1 MSHSSSRSKNARV
14 RRSTLP
20 LFLIALPVML
30 YLFINNYV
38 PLFGL
43 FIAFKDYKFSKGI
56 WKSRWC
62 SLRNFRFLFVSDDAL
77 IITRNTLLYNLAFIL
92 LSTFAA
98 VFVAI
103 LLFELGQ
110 RRRTKFFQNAL
121 LFPHLISW
129 VVASYLFYALM
140 NSSNG
145 FINNSVFPV
154 LGLETF
160 DWYAAKKYWP
170 FILTFIYLWKH
181 TGYNAIVYL
190 ASISGISKELYEA
203 AEIDGTTRLQQI
215 RYITLPMLRPTV
227 MVMMLMA
234 VGRVFYSDF
243 GLFYQIPMDSGQLYS
258 VTQTIDTYVYRA
270 LMTNGNF
277 TLSAAAGFYQSVCGF
292 ILILTVNG
300 LVRRFDAEN
309 ALF

>member
-20 LFLIALPVML
+20 LFLIALPGML
-30 YLFINNYV
+30 YLFINNSV

-62 SLRNFRFLFVSDDAL
+62 GLRNFRFLFVSDDAL

-215 RYITLPMLRPTV
+215 RYINLPMLRPTV